1 MHRKVIYCRGLAA
14 CAADPGDLSVKQS
27 HLVKASPL
35 PPAPW
40 RQSISYL
47 EKQLLCCTE
56 SPILCLLK
64 RFLPRKKYRTERSPF
79 FLVFGAR
86 ASIHTL
92 NVAHVA
98 VDSVYILVDFRYI
111 VGGPPIEAAGGRPRR
126 LRDDCVM
133 ISNGF
138 GLLFWGAL
146 GITFGV
152 I

>member
-1 MHRKVIYCRGLAA
+1 MATV
-14 CAADPGDLSVKQS
+14 DQ
-27 HLVKASPL
+27 
-35 PPAPW
+35 
-40 RQSISYL
+40 
-47 EKQLLCCTE
+47 
-56 SPILCLLK
+56 
-64 RFLPRKKYRTERSPF
+64 LPREAAALLHRVADTLPAEALSPKEKVQDGALAF